1 MGHRIWAKRAIMLAL
16 LLGVSACAKG
26 INQNVVDDNT
36 SPQQIIALAD
46 AQVARGKF
54 ARAGDLYLEV
64 ERLYPYTVEA
74 EFAVIQAAKAYQ
86 GGKKRLESRAA
97 AQRYIDYY
105 PAGQYAA
112 LAHYLVALSYYDQI
126 VDVGRDQEN
135 TFQALQALRIVI
147 GTDRRLQTNRM
158 IEELLQERQQM
169 WNLYWELA
177 ELKPFDRHKEP
188 LEQVLDRFCQ
198 IMIDYISLGHFGI
211 YRRII
216 EGTERRRRVLEAAEK
231 LYPAIAEATE
241 VALKFNDQY
250 ENAQLTDHDVL
261 RRELSKLGEALATRI
276 ELEDQLI
283 AAMRR

>member
-135 TFQALQALRIVI
+135 TFQALQALRIVLERFPDSEYAALAQPKFTTALNQLAGKEMDVGRYYLKRGQFAAAI
-147 GTDRRLQTNRM
+147 RR
-158 IEELLQERQQM
+158 
-169 WNLYWELA
+169 
-177 ELKPFDRHKEP
+177 FD
-188 LEQVLDRFCQ
+188 VVVN
-198 IMIDYISLGHFGI
+198 DYGETPHRPEAYLRLVEAYLSLGLAGQAAQA
-211 YRRII
+211 
-216 EGTERRRRVLEAAEK
+216 EARLAT
-231 LYPAIAEATE
+231 LYPDSSWYAA
-241 VALKFNDQY
+241 
-250 ENAQLTDHDVL
+250 AQSLQPAG
-261 RRELSKLGEALATRI
+261 R
-276 ELEDQLI
+276 
-283 AAMRR
+283 